1 MTIRKISVEELS
13 KGLQATVQGEGAQP
27 PVGAWVNG
35 RIVAVLGSPED
46 ETTTRMAFGM
56 SALPKGVST
65 PWHTHEAEEL
75 AYIVSGRGVIAIGS
89 ESVAVQVGDA
99 VITPSDAPHQT
110 TAAADEDLV
119 VFWMYAPPGSE
130 VRWLSENP
138 VEGTA

>member
-13 KGLQATVQGEGAQP
+13 NRLLDTVRGEGIEP

-46 ETTTRMAFGM
+46 DTTTRMAFGM

-65 PWHTHEAEEL
+65 PWHTHDAEEL

-89 ESVAVQVGDA
+89 ESVIVGPGDA
-99 VITPSDAPHQT
+99 VVTPSDAPHQT
-110 TAAADEDLV
+110 TAAPDEDLIV
-119 VFWMYAPPGSE
+119 LWMYAPPGSE
-130 VRWLSENP
+130 VRWLSGNP
-138 VEGTA
+138 MEGSA

>member
-1 MTIRKISVEELS
+1 MSLSKISVEQLAN
-13 KGLQATVQGEGAQP
+13 GLRATVRGETAEP

-35 RIVAVLGSPED
+35 RIVAVLGSPEA

-89 ESVAVQVGDA
+89 ESVDVGPGDA

-110 TAAADEDLV
+110 TATDEDLV

-138 VEGTA
+138 VEGTT

>member
-1 MTIRKISVEELS
+1 VTIRKISVEQLAE
-13 KGLQATVQGEGAQP
+13 GLLGTVRGETAEP

-46 ETTTRMAFGM
+46 ESTTRMAFGM

-75 AYIVSGRGVIAIGS
+75 AYIVSGRGTIAIGP
-89 ESVAVQVGDA
+89 EAVDVAPGDA

-110 TAAADEDLV
+110 TATADEDLV

-130 VRWLSENP
+130 VRWLSDNP
-138 VEGTA
+138 VEGTT